1 MSDEKSNESAE
12 QPTDSQQPD
21 GQGTVEIDP
30 RPRVGIGG
38 GTDSFHHK
46 VDELEE
52 R

>member
-1 MSDEKSNESAE
+1 MSDEKSNESPD
-12 QPTDSQQPD
+12 QPGGSQQSD
-21 GQGTVEIDP
+21 GHEAVEIDP

-46 VDELEE
+46 VNELED